1 MKTLIVIVIMVGLAA
16 VVTTVIVG
24 SRSFEGIVVD
34 KPYERGLSWDKEQK
48 ERTESGLN
56 IEIKNKTFTVGEND
70 LIIQVT
76 DREGKPVPD
85 AVLMLTVSRPSTNAY
100 DRTYRL
106 EVAKGGMYSASVALA
121 LCGHWDLR
129 ITIVRNGQN
138 LLFPQKIFV
147 ER

>member
-1 MKTLIVIVIMVGLAA
+1 MKILIGIVIVVVLAA

-34 KPYERGLSWDKEQK
+34 KPYERGLSWDREQK
-48 ERTESGLN
+48 DRTESGLD
-56 IEIKNKTFTVGEND
+56 IEIKNRIFTVGEND
-70 LIIQVT
+70 LLIQLT
-76 DREGKPVPD
+76 DREQKPVPD
-85 AVLMLTVSRPSTNAY
+85 AILMLTVSRPSSNAY
-100 DRTYRL
+100 DRNYRL
-106 EVAKGGMYSASVALA
+106 TESKEGMYGSSVELP
-121 LCGHWDLR
+121 LYGHWDLR

>member
-48 ERTESGLN
+48 ERTVSGLN

-121 LCGHWDLR
+121 LYGHWDLR

>member
-48 ERTESGLN
+48 ERTVSGLN

-100 DRTYRL
+100 DRNYRL
-106 EVAKGGMYSASVALA
+106 KGARGGTYSASVALP
-121 LCGHWDLR
+121 LYGHWDLR